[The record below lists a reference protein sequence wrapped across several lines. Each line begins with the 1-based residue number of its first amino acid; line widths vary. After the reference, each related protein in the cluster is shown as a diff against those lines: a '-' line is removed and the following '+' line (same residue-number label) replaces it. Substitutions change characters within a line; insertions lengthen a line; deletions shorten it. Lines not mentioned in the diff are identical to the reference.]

1 MPRKHGKI
9 KSNLN
14 TGTPWNKDM
23 KGNYP
28 YSYPHS
34 AETKE
39 KISVANTGTKN
50 GMYGTMMTAEQKEYR
65 SNLMK
70 EKILS
75 GEFTPNSNNRNTHW
89 DSYYK
94 IKI

>member
-1 MPRKHGKI
+1 
-9 KSNLN
+9 
-14 TGTPWNKDM
+14 M

-89 DSYYK
+89 DAEYNGKNIDQAGRRCINILILLQNTK
-94 IKI
+94 I